1 MTPST
6 QPATAQSSHAG
17 KYLTFVLANEEYGV
31 EVLKVQEI
39 IRLLPIT
46 PVPEVPPH
54 FRGVI
59 NLRGKILPVVD
70 LRSRFGL
77 PPGTSNDESC
87 IVVMRTAG
95 TTRGVIVDRVT
106 EVTKLEDAMIEPP
119 PDLGRGA
126 VRASQLGIGKVDGK
140 IKLLLDIDHVLR
152 DETEGA
158 AASEWSR

>member
-1 MTPST
+1 MESKT
-6 QPATAQSSHAG
+6 HAG
-17 KYLTFVLANEEYGV
+17 KYLTFVLADEEYGV

-70 LRSRFGL
+70 LRRRFDL
-77 PPGTSNDESC
+77 PAGTAGEEAC
-87 IVVMRTAG
+87 IVVVRTGGA
-95 TTRGVIVDRVT
+95 TRGVIVDRVT
-106 EVTKLEDAMIEPP
+106 EVMKLEDANIEPP
-119 PDLGRGA
+119 PDLGRGD
-126 VRASQLGIGKVDGK
+126 VRASLLGIGKVDGK

-152 DETEGA
+152 DDAAPATA
-158 AASEWSR
+158 AAR